1 MRFDPDT
8 HRAHATFESACLA
21 RHGHSFG
28 DEPRRVVRPAAPR
41 RGSARLHHARA
52 QAL

>member
-8 HRAHATFESACLA
+8 HRAHTTFESACLA
-21 RHGHSFG
+21 RHGDSFG

-41 RGSARLHHARA
+41 RWRLHQAHA